1 MGNPLERRYSTV
13 TGAEIDPWKKI
24 SALLQER
31 DMLKNALHD
40 ALDKIELYHKAT
52 NGEYKGG
59 VPNQVL
65 LPQIRR
71 LLGIQEK

>member
-1 MGNPLERRYSTV
+1 MSPVTETRYSTV

-24 SALLQER
+24 AALTQER

-71 LLGIQEK
+71 LLGLQR